1 LSPRKD
7 RAHAEAKAGLRI
19 KKEYQMHKHLVLL
32 IALAA
37 SLIAPG
43 LVEAG
48 GTHGQSLSAV
58 TGQGAGMVN
67 LTAIP
72 GEAGLTVEVTVNV
85 HQTTPNATFYIQRAP
100 EIGRPLG
107 NDGICQ
113 RANALWPWEQPNSD
127 GFPPAPAFVS
137 VPRPL
142 AGDLKTLTTDAD
154 GSGSTH
160 FALNFPAIPDGTV
173 FDVQFRLIDSLT
185 APTTNLQTGCFA
197 VTAK

>member
-1 LSPRKD
+1 MNR
-7 RAHAEAKAGLRI
+7 R
-19 KKEYQMHKHLVLL
+19 LVLL
-32 IALAA
+32 VALAA
-37 SLIAPG
+37 SLIAPA

-48 GTHGQSLSAV
+48 DTHGQSLSAV

-67 LTAIP
+67 LTSIP
-72 GEAGLTVEVTVNV
+72 GEAGLTVQVTVNV
-85 HQTTPNATFYIQRAP
+85 HQTAPNATFYIQRAP

-107 NDGICQ
+107 TDGICQ
-113 RANALWPWEQPNSD
+113 RANGLWPWEQPNSP
-127 GFPPAPAFVS
+127 GFAAAPEFVS
-137 VPRPL
+137 VPLPL
-142 AGDLKTLTTDAD
+142 AGDLKTVTTDAD

-160 FALNFPAIPDGTV
+160 FALNFPAIPDGIV

>member
-1 LSPRKD
+1 MK
-7 RAHAEAKAGLRI
+7 ENKM
-19 KKEYQMHKHLVLL
+19 KKRLVLL
-32 IALAA
+32 ITLAA

-58 TGQGAGMVN
+58 TGHGAGMVN

-72 GEAGLTVEVTVNV
+72 GEAGLTVNVTVNL
-85 HQTTPNATFYIQRAP
+85 HQTAPNATFYIQRAP
-100 EIGRPLG
+100 EVGRPLG

-113 RANALWPWEQPNSD
+113 RANGLWPWEQPNSPD
-127 GFPPAPAFVS
+127 FAAAPAFVS

-142 AGDLKTLTTDAD
+142 AGDLKTVTTDAD

-160 FALNFPAIPDGTV
+160 FALNLPSIPDGTV

>member
-1 LSPRKD
+1 MGI
-7 RAHAEAKAGLRI
+7 E
-19 KKEYQMHKHLVLL
+19 KENHVNKRLVLS

-37 SLIAPG
+37 SMIAPG
-43 LVEAG
+43 LVEAA

-58 TGQGAGMVN
+58 TGRGAGIVN
-67 LTAIP
+67 LTSIP
-72 GEAGLTVEVTVNV
+72 GDAGLTVQVTVNV
-85 HQTTPNATFYIQRAP
+85 HQTAPNATFYIQRAP

-113 RANALWPWEQPNSD
+113 RATGLWPWEQPNSA
-127 GFPPAPAFVS
+127 GFAAAPEFVS

-142 AGDLKTLTTDAD
+142 PGDLKTVTTDAD

-160 FALNFPAIPDGTV
+160 FALNFPTIPDGTV
-173 FDVQFRLIDSLT
+173 FDVQFRLIDSLI
-185 APTTNLQTGCFA
+185 APTTNLQTGCFT